1 MFEVKTATRKGTPA
15 LIGLWG
21 PSNSGKTYSALL
33 IARGLVG
40 PEGKIVLV
48 DTENRRAELYA
59 TLAGGWHHIDFQPP
73 FTPPRYMEAMADAEA
88 AGADVIIM
96 DSMSHVWEGEGGVLD
111 MADAGR
117 SKKGEPL
124 QGIKKWQAP
133 KMSYK
138 RMMNAL
144 LRSRVHVIFCLRAKE
159 KIMQIGGEIVSGGPV
174 PICEKNFIYEM
185 TVASM
190 LDEGHKPA
198 MPIKVP
204 EDMAAVIQA
213 GKLLTVET
221 GKKIAEWVGGG
232 VPVDHEAEALK
243 RQGRDKA
250 PQGTTVMRD
259 WWQSLTK
266 DERQTL
272 KPILEEL
279 QLTARQADAAR
290 AEEARA
296 ESEHTNGSDDPLDD
310 AFTTAPATPAETAD
324 AGPDGAGESAERAQ
338 HPIEAG

>member
-40 PEGKIVLV
+40 PEGKIVVV
-48 DTENRRAELYA
+48 DTENRRAEFYA
-59 TLAGGWHHIDFQPP
+59 ELAGGWHHIDFQPP

-111 MADAGR
+111 MADANSYG
-117 SKKGEPL
+117 GL
-124 QGIKKWQAP
+124 KKWQAP
-133 KMSYK
+133 KMAYK
-138 RMMNAL
+138 RMMNSL

-159 KIMQIGGEIVSGGPV
+159 KMVQVGKGKEAEIVSMGMV

-185 TVASM
+185 TAAAR
-190 LDEGHKPA
+190 LDENHLPA
-198 MPIKVP
+198 HPVKVP

-221 GKKIAEWVGGG
+221 GEKIAEWVSGG
-232 VPVDHEAEALK
+232 VPVDHETEALK

-250 PQGTTVMRD
+250 PQGTTAMRD
-259 WWQSLTK
+259 WWQSLSH
-266 DERQTL
+266 EQHQAL
-272 KPILEEL
+272 EPMLEEL
-279 QLTARQADAAR
+279 RLTASQADAAR
-290 AEEARA
+290 AEEARE
-296 ESEHTNGSDDPLDD
+296 ESARTNGGAEADPLDD
-310 AFTTAPATPAETAD
+310 AFTTAPEAPADDAPAQTPID
-324 AGPDGAGESAERAQ
+324 AG
-338 HPIEAG
+338 